1 MPNHFGTLRRSSEP
15 ASGGVPV
22 EPSAA
27 GQASSGIERRGRI
40 LPDELRLLVRTGD
53 TRKLIELR
61 RVALVG
67 LDTGLVAE
75 SSFSLLLGPSLVDQ
89 LSEVVPKRAHDARTA
104 ELDAMRRRT

>member
-1 MPNHFGTLRRSSEP
+1 VGSSDEDGSSRMSCASWSEQGTR
-15 ASGGVPV
+15 A
-22 EPSAA
+22 
-27 GQASSGIERRGRI
+27 
-40 LPDELRLLVRTGD
+40 
-53 TRKLIELR
+53 KLIELR

-75 SSFSLLLGPSLVDQ
+75 SSFFLLLGPSLVDQ